1 MNKTT
6 ETSFCSRPA
15 ALFACGRQSIRLPVP
30 VYIRSSASVVGSRE
44 KQGPLGELFD
54 FAGEDDLFGCD
65 NWEDAESSLQRD
77 ALHLALQKAGLHST
91 DIRYLFAGDLLGQS
105 IATSFGLM
113 QYERPLFGLYGAC
126 STCGL
131 SLTLASLAVSGS
143 FADFAACV
151 TSSHFASAEKE
162 FRFPLGYGNQRPL
175 SASWTVTGSGA
186 FILANAP
193 SGHDRAMITGLTPGK
208 IVDYGLRDSMN
219 MGACMAPAAA
229 DTIRQHFEDFGTA
242 PKDYDKIVTG
252 DLGKVGQRV
261 LLDLLQTSGI
271 DLGERHMDCGIEI
284 YDCKKQDTH
293 GCCKDKRCL
302 FPSACS
308 NIEAD
313 HTDYLNLLREL
324 RRIEGIKKVFVRS
337 GLRYDYMMA
346 DKNDAFFRELV
357 EHHISGQLKVAPEHM
372 SDNAL
377 YYMGKP
383 SFNVYEQ
390 FRERY
395 ARINQKLGRKQ
406 YLVPYL
412 MSSHPGATLDDAIM
426 LAQYLNRIGYMPE
439 QVQDFYP
446 TPSTMSTCMY
456 YTGVDPRTM
465 QPIYVARDPHEKA
478 MQRALIQYRK
488 PENYKLVRE
497 ALEKAGHRDLIGY
510 TKHCLIRPVP
520 PRPGETSA
528 SGGHGT
534 GKKGGKAHG
543 SAGGAG
549 KGPKGS
555 KGHGGMSRAQNTAGR
570 NRAAQGR
577 QGANGGGRRN

>member
-65 NWEDAESSLQRD
+65 TWEDAESSLQRD

-242 PKDYDKIVTG
+242 PNDYDKIVTG

-293 GCCKDKRCL
+293 AGGSGCGCSASVLSAFLLKQLSEKKWKRIL
-302 FPSACS
+302 FVPTGALLSKTSRCGELSYCARACNAS
-308 NIEAD
+308 SVKCDEHRAFEARV
-313 HTDYLNLLREL
+313 HRNQYLAR
-324 RRIEGIKKVFVRS
+324 RS
-337 GLRYDYMMA
+337 GGYRGCGGCA
-346 DKNDAFFRELV
+346 R
-357 EHHISGQLKVAPEHM
+357 SG
-372 SDNAL
+372 
-377 YYMGKP
+377 
-383 SFNVYEQ
+383 
-390 FRERY
+390 
-395 ARINQKLGRKQ
+395 
-406 YLVPYL
+406 
-412 MSSHPGATLDDAIM
+412 
-426 LAQYLNRIGYMPE
+426 
-439 QVQDFYP
+439 
-446 TPSTMSTCMY
+446 
-456 YTGVDPRTM
+456 
-465 QPIYVARDPHEKA
+465 
-478 MQRALIQYRK
+478 RAL
-488 PENYKLVRE
+488 
-497 ALEKAGHRDLIGY
+497 GCG
-510 TKHCLIRPVP
+510 
-520 PRPGETSA
+520 
-528 SGGHGT
+528 
-534 GKKGGKAHG
+534 
-543 SAGGAG
+543 
-549 KGPKGS
+549 
-555 KGHGGMSRAQNTAGR
+555 
-570 NRAAQGR
+570 NRCV
-577 QGANGGGRRN
+577 